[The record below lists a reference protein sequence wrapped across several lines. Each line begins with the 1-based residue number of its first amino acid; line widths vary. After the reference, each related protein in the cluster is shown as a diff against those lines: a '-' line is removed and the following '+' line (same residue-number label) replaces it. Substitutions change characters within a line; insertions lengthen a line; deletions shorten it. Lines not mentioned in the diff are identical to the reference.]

1 MDQSAKFSAN
11 TAPNGVHTP
20 VNILLVAKNTIAL
33 AMSKYLI
40 AGGNIEKRVLG

>member
-1 MDQSAKFSAN
+1 M
-11 TAPNGVHTP
+11 TAPSGVHTP